1 MVTGKVIILKYFR
14 IMEKYVTDSIG
25 VLFVCVCVCVCVRV
39 CENGSLG

>member
-1 MVTGKVIILKYFR
+1 
-14 IMEKYVTDSIG
+14 MEKYVTDSIG